1 MGQLKPL
8 LISFIFIF
16 GFTCLKAQTE
26 ELDSVIEGELEFFP
40 EPSVGPSFENVAEVN
55 FLLVE
60 ARKHLATPYRS
71 GGKSPGGFDC
81 SGFVRHCYSS
91 TLGIKT
97 PASSFEYNKYGF
109 AVSVEDC
116 RPGDV
121 ICFKGS
127 RKSSRRIGHVGI
139 ITEISNGGDIY
150 FIHSANRGG
159 IRYDQLNAPY
169 YKSRFVGIK
178 RIIP

>member
-1 MGQLKPL
+1 MQ
-8 LISFIFIF
+8 
-16 GFTCLKAQTE
+16 AQTE
-26 ELDSVIEGELEFFP
+26 ELDSVIDGELEFFS

-55 FLLVE
+55 FLLTE
-60 ARKHLATPYRS
+60 ARKHLATPYRA
-71 GGKSPGGFDC
+71 GGKTPGGFDC

-91 TLGIKT
+91 TLGITT
-97 PASSFEYNKYGF
+97 PASSYEYNKYGRT
-109 AVSVEDC
+109 VSIEDC

-121 ICFKGS
+121 ICFKGH
-127 RKSSRRIGHVGI
+127 RLGSRRIGHVGI
-139 ITEISNGGDIY
+139 ITEISNGNIF

-169 YKSRFVGIK
+169 YKNRFVGIK

>member
-1 MGQLKPL
+1 MGQLKTYFFCFV
-8 LISFIFIF
+8 LI
-16 GFTCLKAQTE
+16 FTCTSSKAQTE
-26 ELDSVIEGELEFFP
+26 ELDSLIDGELEFST

-55 FLLVE
+55 FLLIE
-60 ARKHLATPYRS
+60 ARKHMATPYRS

-91 TLGIKT
+91 TLGIVT
-97 PASSFEYNKYGF
+97 PASSSEYNKYGR
-109 AVSVEDC
+109 AVSIDDC
-116 RPGDV
+116 RPGDI
-121 ICFKGS
+121 ICFKGHRRGS
-127 RKSSRRIGHVGI
+127 KRIGHVGI
-139 ITEISNGGDIY
+139 ITEISNGNIF